1 MSSGNAEQTRR
12 ILLAEDSADNV
23 LIIQLYL
30 KNHPYVIDV
39 AENGRDAVQMFGERA
54 YDLVLMDI
62 QMPGMDGYEATE
74 RIRELEQK
82 KGNESVP
89 IIAVTAHASEEIR
102 RRVLEC
108 GGDAYITKPVPKAR
122 LVEAIQTAL
131 ESRQEAGQET
141 NPSS

>member
-1 MSSGNAEQTRR
+1 MLQSTINDSRPLR

-23 LIIQLYL
+23 LIIRLYL
-30 KNHPYVIDV
+30 KNYPYTIDV
-39 AENGRDAVQMFGERA
+39 AENGGEAVDLYAENA

-74 RIRELEQK
+74 RIRRIEQDR
-82 KGNESVP
+82 GIARTP

-102 RRVLEC
+102 KRVLEC

-122 LVEAIQTAL
+122 LLEAIQAAIH
-131 ESRQEAGQET
+131 AGV
-141 NPSS
+141 